1 MCEPIVGRAGLVFIV
16 LQHSIGS
23 VQATDMKSKRGG
35 MKGKLIIFLVIIA
48 AIGGA
53 LVYFAG
59 KADDSLPPPEEKRI
73 EVDNVL

>member
-1 MCEPIVGRAGLVFIV
+1 MREPIVGRAWLVFIV
-16 LQHSIGS
+16 PQHSIGS

-35 MKGKLIIFLVIIA
+35 MKGKLIIFFVVIA

>member
-1 MCEPIVGRAGLVFIV
+1 
-16 LQHSIGS
+16 
-23 VQATDMKSKRGG
+23 MKAKRGG
-35 MKGKLIIFLVIIA
+35 MKGKLIVFLIILA
-48 AIGGA
+48 GIVGG